1 MLLPSAAWISRCC
14 NPQNH
19 NAHFCVSWSLLLKL
33 RAVWM
38 WDTRMEMDIKSDM
51 QPVSIDAKSVWIF
64 GKIIIVTV
72 MDGCIQLFP
81 YCIWGWLLE
90 LFFFFLFVLPFSK
103 NLQLLPRLR
112 RICSYERVSAVGTR
126 SNASVHAIQTLS
138 HSCPTSFRENGKMK
152 KNKTKQNMTSQKQ
165 TYTCTK

>member
-1 MLLPSAAWISRCC
+1 MLFFFFSSFFYTLPIRAQQACSLPELAMEVDTFWRHQDKQILKKEKKKKKKKKKKSSVLLPSAAWISRCC

-72 MDGCIQLFP
+72 MGAYSCFHIAFEVGCLS
-81 YCIWGWLLE
+81 
-90 LFFFFLFVLPFSK
+90 FFFFSLRASLF
-103 NLQLLPRLR
+103 
-112 RICSYERVSAVGTR
+112 
-126 SNASVHAIQTLS
+126 
-138 HSCPTSFRENGKMK
+138 
-152 KNKTKQNMTSQKQ
+152 
-165 TYTCTK
+165 